1 MKYLALALL
10 MTLAGCSGTHQAGT
24 TAAAPADPVY
34 PVIVRIVSRHQT
46 IIVSAGPTGAVYS
59 ARAADGTQLAVNLT
73 LSELREKQ
81 PAIYE
86 SIQTGW
92 TTKAEISTIGSVD

>member
-1 MKYLALALL
+1 MKYLALTLL
-10 MTLAGCSGTHQAGT
+10 MLLAGCCGSHQAG

>member
-10 MTLAGCSGTHQAGT
+10 MLLAGCGSHQAGT
-24 TAAAPADPVY
+24 AATAAPADPVY